1 MPALFH
7 HSIPATLR
15 IDNQS
20 TELFWTCAGIPFIHQ
35 SIISPK
41 DRNSLNFRS
50 MKYAKYLPYI
60 ILGAV
65 LLYGFKSDA
74 ARDQFQKMKTLTQ
87 IIRLV
92 SENYV
97 EEVDMNDILEG
108 AIIGLLDKLDPH
120 SSYISSEQFELIN
133 EQFGGEF
140 EGIGIEFNILE
151 GYITVISPIPGTPSD
166 RAGLQSGDKI
176 VRINDVSA
184 YKITQKDVL
193 EKLRGPKGT
202 QVDVTIS
209 RPGLDEDFEVTLV
222 RDKIPIISVLAS
234 FMINDKTGYVKINR
248 FSKTTAREIAESL
261 DKLENLGMEQLLLDL
276 RNNGGGMMDQ
286 AISIVDMFVSSRD
299 TILFTKGK
307 IPGSSE
313 VYRARKNNKDKD
325 YPVIVLINRGSASA
339 SEIISGA
346 FQDLDRGLV
355 VGETSFGKGLVQR
368 QYPLRDGSAARI
380 TIARYYTPSGRLIQ
394 RPYDDTADYYSDLGR
409 ENREATDST
418 LAEKPVFKTKKGR
431 LVYGGG
437 GITPDIYSELDLD
450 LNSSTRDILSHHDR
464 LTFKFA
470 GELKTEIQ
478 NKYDNFM
485 DFNKSYNLN
494 GKRKNNFFSW
504 LKTQEVE
511 FEVEELEENWDY
523 IQNRILSEAAS
534 SIWGKE
540 YLFKKLLEEDK
551 QAQEA
556 LQHFE
561 EARELIRS
569 G

>member
-1 MPALFH
+1 
-7 HSIPATLR
+7 
-15 IDNQS
+15 
-20 TELFWTCAGIPFIHQ
+20 
-35 SIISPK
+35 
-41 DRNSLNFRS
+41 
-50 MKYAKYLPYI
+50 MKVAKYLPYI

-65 LLYGFKSDA
+65 LLWGFKSDT

-108 AIIGLLDKLDPH
+108 AIIGMLDKLDPH
-120 SSYISSEQFELIN
+120 SSYISEEQFELVN

-176 VRINDVSA
+176 VRINDESA
-184 YKITQKDVL
+184 YKITSKDVL
-193 EKLRGPKGT
+193 AKLRGPKGT

-209 RPGLDEDFEVTLV
+209 RPGLDEDFAVTLV
-222 RDKIPIISVLAS
+222 RDKIPIVSVLAS
-234 FMINDKTGYVKINR
+234 FMIDDKTGYVKINR
-248 FSKTTAREIAESL
+248 FSKTTTREITESL
-261 DKLENLGMEQLLLDL
+261 DELENQSMQQLLLDL

-286 AISIVDMFVSSRD
+286 AINIVDMFVSSRD

-339 SEIISGA
+339 SEIVSGA

-409 ENREATDST
+409 DNREATDST
-418 LAEKPVFKTKKGR
+418 LAEKPVFNTKSGR
-431 LVYGGG
+431 SVYGGG

-450 LNSSTRDILSHHDR
+450 LNSSTREILSHPDR

-470 GELKTEIQ
+470 GELKNEIQ
-478 NKYDNFM
+478 NKFGNFK
-485 DFNKSYNLN
+485 DFTKSYNLN
-494 GKRKNNFFSW
+494 GRRKDDFFSW
-504 LKTQEVE
+504 LETHEVE
-511 FEVEELEENWDY
+511 FEAEELEENWDY

-534 SIWGKE
+534 SIWGKQ
-540 YLFKKLLEEDK
+540 YLFKKLLEADK

-556 LQHFE
+556 LKHFE
-561 EARELIRS
+561 DARVLISS